1 MSRWILALVCGLTGT
16 GCIGQLSL
24 APHLNREADLAPA
37 AAAGRYGTVLERA
50 AAFEKQNEASKDV
63 HWYRVWRAVAMVG
76 LGQHAQAVTLLDTVL
91 ADVSAARVTPAQPER
106 LRMFIYDLKASALRA
121 QGQVPAAV
129 GLLDQALSIAQRVD
143 LESDGEC
150 DRDAMLAG
158 RHQQIEDF
166 AQQAG
171 MVPRAARAQAD
182 AATHFGAWAKCKR
195 LEDYPALSSLS
206 SLVDAHT
213 RSGAVAPVI
222 PKTNAQ
228 VPPPVALPPAA
239 APPAPAPAPA
249 AAAPAPAPAK
259 GPAQR
264 PEQLGLASTSY
275 APVASKPW
283 QPGLQAIEP
292 LLSKRA
298 PGAQTGMLIST
309 DGRHH
314 ALRVTLARSASK
326 LRDLLP
332 VFRTSVVFFERTR
345 AVRPTASHVVVVSG
359 KISVLAPKSAV
370 MDLFLE
376 KIDGPTF
383 LSRLSR
389 LP

>member
-1 MSRWILALVCGLTGT
+1 MSRWILALVCGAAGT

-24 APHLNREADLAPA
+24 APHLNRESDLAPA

-121 QGQVPAAV
+121 QGQLPAAV
-129 GLLDQALSIAQRVD
+129 GLLDQALSIAGRVE
-143 LESDGEC
+143 LESDGDC

-182 AATHFGAWAKCKR
+182 AATHFAAWAKCKR

-206 SLVDAHT
+206 SLVDAQK
-213 RSGAVAPVI
+213 RQGVAPVI

-228 VPPPVALPPAA
+228 RPPPVALPPAA
-239 APPAPAPAPA
+239 APAAPA
-249 AAAPAPAPAK
+249 AAPAVAPPAPAPAK
-259 GPAQR
+259 GPAER
-264 PEQLGLASTSY
+264 PEQLGLARTSY
-275 APVASKPW
+275 APVAAKPW
-283 QPGLQAIEP
+283 QSGLQAIEP

-298 PGAQTGMLIST
+298 PKAQTGMLIST